1 MFWSC
6 FHQKHFV
13 KVWIASYKNKVLTWE
28 QADRRLFSPSIL
40 KTIDVFLTVAFTI
53 ISVSHSTHLSLVM
66 KLIFVFSTSLI
77 YDSLM
82 SILQPFSVVDNKMP
96 LLNDQQKKKNKTL
109 KSSILQRKG
118 DYINYGRMGLTYSNW
133 GFSPHPS
140 LLYSTHNTYLADF
153 SSLCIYMGISLSMVF
168 SRVSSR

>member
-6 FHQKHFV
+6 FHQKHSV
-13 KVWIASYKNKVLTWE
+13 KVWIASFNNKALTWE
-28 QADRRLFSPSIL
+28 QADRRLFSHSIL

-53 ISVSHSTHLSLVM
+53 ISVSHSTRLSLVM

-77 YDSLM
+77 YDSLT

-96 LLNDQQKKKNKTL
+96 LLNDQQKKKTL

-133 GFSPHPS
+133 GLSPHPS

-153 SSLCIYMGISLSMVF
+153 STLCIYMGIFLSVVF
-168 SRVSSR
+168 SRVSGR